1 MNYMKVSD
9 AIKNAHTYLKAWVVK
24 RYNLKKIKEATKGTR
39 PLTKE
44 QHAEIDALYGPYAR
58 VSHLY
63 HQFYYAHNG
72 IWSATYLPTD
82 LYANRICTYFNSGTD
97 AKVMDNKCLYPVLF
111 NGISQPENAAY
122 RMNGF
127 WFDADRKQ
135 IDEAGL
141 RALLDAEPA
150 LFVKAATISFGG
162 KGVVYVA
169 ADKGSVSE
177 QVMKAVGEMTGDI
190 VVQRPIRQHE
200 SISRLNPH
208 AVNTIRVVSLL
219 REGGVKIYSTLLRM
233 GVGTA
238 KVDNASSGG
247 VTCGILEGG
256 RLTKLA
262 FFQDGSSCTE
272 HPETGVVFENY
283 VIPNFDKVL
292 DLVRRAHPMLPHFRL
307 IAWDIALDETGEPV
321 MIETNLTRGGTVAQQ
336 MHFGTVF
343 GDDTKAILDEVFGK
357 KK

>member
-1 MNYMKVSD
+1 MNLVKISNAVLRTHALAKELVIRRYEIKRIKKV
-9 AIKNAHTYLKAWVVK
+9 L
-24 RYNLKKIKEATKGTR
+24 KGTR

-44 QHAEIDALYGPYAR
+44 QHAQIDALYGPYEK
-58 VSHLY
+58 VSHVF
-63 HQFYYAHNG
+63 HQFFYERNG
-72 IWSATYLPTD
+72 IWSDSYLPTD
-82 LYANRICTYFNSGTD
+82 LYALRICPFYNKREH
-97 AKVMDNKCLYPVLF
+97 AQVMDNKCLYPVLL
-111 NGISQPENAAY
+111 NGIAQPENAAY

-127 WFDADRKQ
+127 WFDANRKQ
-135 IDEAGL
+135 IDEASLG
-141 RALLDAEPA
+141 ALLDREPA
-150 LFVKAATISFGG
+150 LFVKAATASFGG

-169 ADKGSVSE
+169 AEKGAVNQ
-177 QVMKAVGEMTGDI
+177 QVMQAAEGMKGDV
-190 VVQRPIRQHE
+190 VVQRPIRQHA

-208 AVNTIRVVSLL
+208 AVNTIRVVSML
-219 REGGVKIYSTLLRM
+219 REDGVKIYSTLLRM

-256 RLTKLA
+256 CLTKHA
-262 FFQDGSSCTE
+262 YFRDGSRCE
-272 HPETGVVFENY
+272 KHPDSGAVFEHY

-307 IAWDIALDETGEPV
+307 VAWDIALDENAQPV

-343 GDDTKAILDEVFGK
+343 GDDTRAILDEVFGK